1 MRNSPCVFSFV
12 LLLLAAP
19 VRLHAGGLDAEV
31 LQGILRAQDQRDVA
45 SLKGFMVDSDEH
57 VRSASVMAA
66 ASLQDTM
73 LLTSLVDLLKDPA
86 PDVRSAAAL
95 ALGQLTPAVTDVQRA
110 SLSSA
115 LLGRLSSEQDANVQR
130 RIFEAIGKAGNPA
143 ALEEMIRIADGLD
156 AALRSEAA
164 LSVGRFGYRAL
175 RSVSGSAFAANG
187 LSENT
192 DETWKSAYALMRI
205 GVDSLLRPY
214 LPAMKRA
221 FGGGDP
227 NTRMFLATALGATR
241 SPDAIA
247 VLMQAAATDPD
258 WRVRVNAT
266 RALAL
271 VGKNDSAVVGAILRL
286 TADPNEHVSLTA
298 LTALRTVDT
307 VASMRAILADFLNT
321 TEKRISVSQS
331 GEAAKTFALVY
342 GTRSSRVLSDAYT
355 RGTVTGEVYA
365 ECLGS
370 FDDPGSF
377 AQILDFTKS
386 TDVPTARAA
395 LNALDAIVRRSND
408 PQKRKVA
415 RSVYLASLQS
425 DDMTILVIAA
435 GMLGDSLY
443 ADVTVE
449 QPLLDRLD
457 ALSPPEDVESMIS
470 IVQALG
476 TLKSKS
482 AISSLEELLNSSD
495 PSLATEAAKSLD
507 LITGKTYVRNPP
519 RRPPVHTDYDWEFL
533 KNLHGVT
540 VVVETSAGTFSF
552 ALLPDEA
559 PFTCMNFS
567 RLIQDGFYDGLRF
580 HRVVPNFVI
589 QGGDPRGDG
598 WGGPGY
604 SIRSEFGLENY
615 DAGMVGV
622 ASSGKD
628 TEGCQ
633 FFVTHSKQP
642 HLDGRYTIFGRIVD
656 GMDVVNRIQIGDVI
670 TRMKMVGLR

>member
-1 MRNSPCVFSFV
+1 
-12 LLLLAAP
+12 
-19 VRLHAGGLDAEV
+19 
-31 LQGILRAQDQRDVA
+31 
-45 SLKGFMVDSDEH
+45 
-57 VRSASVMAA
+57 
-66 ASLQDTM
+66 
-73 LLTSLVDLLKDPA
+73 
-86 PDVRSAAAL
+86 
-95 ALGQLTPAVTDVQRA
+95 
-110 SLSSA
+110 
-115 LLGRLSSEQDANVQR
+115 
-130 RIFEAIGKAGNPA
+130 
-143 ALEEMIRIADGLD
+143 
-156 AALRSEAA
+156 
-164 LSVGRFGYRAL
+164 
-175 RSVSGSAFAANG
+175 
-187 LSENT
+187 
-192 DETWKSAYALMRI
+192 
-205 GVDSLLRPY
+205 
-214 LPAMKRA
+214 
-221 FGGGDP
+221 
-227 NTRMFLATALGATR
+227 
-241 SPDAIA
+241 
-247 VLMQAAATDPD
+247 
-258 WRVRVNAT
+258 
-266 RALAL
+266 
-271 VGKNDSAVVGAILRL
+271 
-286 TADPNEHVSLTA
+286 
-298 LTALRTVDT
+298 
-307 VASMRAILADFLNT
+307 
-321 TEKRISVSQS
+321 
-331 GEAAKTFALVY
+331 
-342 GTRSSRVLSDAYT
+342 
-355 RGTVTGEVYA
+355 
-365 ECLGS
+365 
-370 FDDPGSF
+370 
-377 AQILDFTKS
+377 
-386 TDVPTARAA
+386 
-395 LNALDAIVRRSND
+395 
-408 PQKRKVA
+408 
-415 RSVYLASLQS
+415 
-425 DDMTILVIAA
+425 MTILVIAA